1 MAGSRRATALVTCHK
16 PPPYLSPY
24 FSSQP
29 SAVTC
34 DMFSSLFRR
43 EGRKEKIFLLKK
55 EEENISGGVMAGSRL
70 ATALVTC
77 HTPLT

>member
-1 MAGSRRATALVTCHK
+1 MAGSRLATALVTCHK

-43 EGRKEKIFLLKK
+43 EGRKEKIFL
-55 EEENISGGVMAGSRL
+55 
-70 ATALVTC
+70 
-77 HTPLT
+77 